1 VRVRAAEPQQK
12 HRGYPTEKHL
22 EMLRTIVATSSSE
35 DSIVLDCFSGSGTTL
50 VAADQLNRSWIG
62 IDSSEVAIKI
72 ALGRL
77 KGRIEPAQASLFAPA
92 NDDILYRAA

>member
-1 VRVRAAEPQQK
+1 
-12 HRGYPTEKHL
+12 
-22 EMLRTIVATSSSE
+22 MLRTLVATSSSE

-50 VAADQLNRSWIG
+50 VAADQLNRSWMG
-62 IDSSEVAIKI
+62 IDSSEIAIKT

-92 NDDILYRAA
+92 NDYPIPGSMRQ